1 MLNYAHFD
9 VKFNMVWHFKNLI
22 INPEYVSEK
31 KTLLKQVWTHIN
43 SKLTILNYTSKYAMF
58 NLLENHV
65 DLSQIN
71 TKPEYYVS
79 GVSPFLIKVVLIFS

>member
-1 MLNYAHFD
+1 
-9 VKFNMVWHFKNLI
+9 
-22 INPEYVSEK
+22 
-31 KTLLKQVWTHIN
+31 
-43 SKLTILNYTSKYAMF
+43 MF